1 MYFFAQG
8 CFGRE
13 AEDKEL
19 LIVKN
24 TPDEVSWITPW
35 ASCPGPDYEYGSK
48 VNSQVS
54 QDSRQ

>member
-19 LIVKN
+19 LIVKD

-48 VNSQVS
+48 VNS
-54 QDSRQ
+54 